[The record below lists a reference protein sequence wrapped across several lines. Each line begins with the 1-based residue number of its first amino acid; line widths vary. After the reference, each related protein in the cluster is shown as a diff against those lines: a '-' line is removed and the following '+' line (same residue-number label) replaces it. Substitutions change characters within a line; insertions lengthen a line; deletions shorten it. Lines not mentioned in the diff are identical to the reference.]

1 MNASGTRARWLGFAL
16 VLVGAGVERCARA
29 AQRERAPERAPR
41 TPGLAHALLG
51 PVASL
56 AASAQWLRA
65 ESALREGRLELGLE
79 RARFA
84 LELDPGSSSGWTMLL
99 QHEAL
104 YCGSLEREP
113 DARRRVAWLQSALA
127 SARAGEAQAR
137 EPRAVALALGAALAY
152 KLDGD
157 PELARLWPG
166 GESDLRARC
175 TAAFERSG
183 WLEPGSA
190 R

>member
-1 MNASGTRARWLGFAL
+1 MNARWLGLAL
-16 VLVGAGVERCARA
+16 VLVGASLVHCARPGA
-29 AQRERAPERAPR
+29 SELPARA
-41 TPGLAHALLG
+41 PGLAQALLG

-56 AASAQWLRA
+56 AASLQWLRA

-84 LELDPGSSSGWTMLL
+84 LELDPGSSSGWSMLL
-99 QHEAL
+99 RHEAL

-113 DARRRVAWLQSALA
+113 EVKRRIAWLHAALA
-127 SARAGEAQAR
+127 SAQAGERSAR

-157 PELARLWPG
+157 PELVQHWPS
-166 GESDLRARC
+166 GEADLRARC

-183 WLEPGSA
+183 WLEPVTT

>member
-1 MNASGTRARWLGFAL
+1 MRALWLAL
-16 VLVGAGVERCARA
+16 ALLLAGAVLARRAPRA
-29 AQRERAPERAPR
+29 ARTDANELPAR
-41 TPGLAHALLG
+41 TPGLAQALLG

-65 ESALREGRLELGLE
+65 ERALREGQLELGLE

-84 LELDPGSSSGWTMLL
+84 LELDPGSGSGWAMLL

-113 DARRRVAWLQSALA
+113 DTQRRVAWLQAALA
-127 SARAGEAQAR
+127 SAQAGERSAR
-137 EPRAVALALGAALAY
+137 EPQTVALALGAALAY

-157 PELARLWPG
+157 PELVSAWPG
-166 GESDLRARC
+166 GEADLRARR

-183 WLEPGSA
+183 WLEPGA
-190 R
+190 PVH